1 MYYAPNVGLIVAV
14 LVRPNQQA
22 DINQPS
28 AIIEAIIEAM
38 KVQTTVCA

>member
-1 MYYAPNVGLIVAV
+1 VAV
-14 LVRPNQQA
+14 LVRPNQQV

-28 AIIEAIIEAM
+28 AIIEAM